1 MPPNDDNR
9 GQASN
14 WRARAL
20 LGPRRAGATERPI
33 QFKPARPNGGV
44 RARAV
49 GGWVPGLTKK
59 VFEKYGFSTASLIT
73 DWGNIVGEQ
82 LALACEPERLK
93 WPRPV
98 GMPDGAGETDVGRPG
113 ATLIL
118 RVDPARA
125 LEVEYQRRQIIERV
139 NVFFGYKA
147 LADMRIIQAPLL
159 GAVVCEQR
167 RPKPAA
173 LLPPSAEVAAI
184 EDEGLRDALAR
195 LASNVKA
202 RNPT

>member
-1 MPPNDDNR
+1 MRP
-9 GQASN
+9 Q
-14 WRARAL
+14 RAH
-20 LGPRRAGATERPI
+20 GTERAI

-59 VFEKYGFSTASLIT
+59 VFEKYGFSTAALIT
-73 DWGNIVGEQ
+73 EWGNIVGEQ
-82 LALACEPERLK
+82 LAAACEPERLK
-93 WPRPV
+93 WPRPA
-98 GMPDGAGETDVGRPG
+98 GTPDDAGEADVGRPG

-147 LADMRIIQAPLL
+147 LADMRILQAPLL
-159 GAVVCEQR
+159 G
-167 RPKPAA
+167 PTPAA
-173 LLPPSAEVAAI
+173 KPRAMPAVAVSPPPEVAAV
-184 EDEGLRDALAR
+184 EDQALRAALTR

-202 RNPT
+202 RNPS